1 MSLRVLV
8 VETDPQRAE
17 EISGLLE
24 SAQHEVFP
32 LTHLEEASEALSVQ
46 GFDAVL
52 VPATASGDELQRLAS
67 KLRSIERN
75 AAKGHIALLS
85 CAPGG
90 TEPAGHSPI
99 EVFLPPDFEAEAF
112 AAAVHK
118 LARGVFMVDDP
129 GLSLLPADMPVF
141 DLENFSEQ
149 MGFDTELM
157 VEIIDLYME
166 ESAKQRGQ
174 MKSNL
179 ESGQLRELSRTAH
192 TIKGSLGTLHAPRA
206 RVRSQDLESG
216 AKAENQALS
225 AAALDSLEL
234 ELSTLELV
242 LRQFRDS
249 QKA

>member
-24 SAQHEVFP
+24 SAHHEVLP
-32 LTHLEEASEALSVQ
+32 LTHLEEASEALSIQ

-52 VPATASGDELQRLAS
+52 VPAAANDDELQKLAS
-67 KLRSIERN
+67 KLRLIERKE
-75 AAKGHIALLS
+75 AIGHIPLLS
-85 CAPGG
+85 CAPKGI
-90 TEPAGHSPI
+90 EPTGRSPI
-99 EVFLPPDFEAEAF
+99 EAFLPPDFEAEAF
-112 AAAVHK
+112 AATVNK
-118 LARGVFMVDDP
+118 LARGVSMAEKS
-129 GLSLLPADMPVF
+129 GLSFLPADMPAF
-141 DLENFSEQ
+141 DPENFQEQ
-149 MGFDTELM
+149 MGFDTDLM
-157 VEIIDLYME
+157 IEIIDLYLE

-174 MKSNL
+174 MKSDL

-216 AKAENQALS
+216 AKAGNQAMS

-234 ELSTLELV
+234 ELSTLEAV
-242 LRQFRDS
+242 LLQFRDS